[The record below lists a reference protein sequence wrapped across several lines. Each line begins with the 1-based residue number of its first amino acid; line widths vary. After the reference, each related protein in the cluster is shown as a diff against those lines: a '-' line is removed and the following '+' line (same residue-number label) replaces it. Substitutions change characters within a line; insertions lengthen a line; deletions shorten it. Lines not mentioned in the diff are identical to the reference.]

1 MIIDIANPGQQT
13 SARAINGAPRLT
25 RDKSDTIVEQRGGEA
40 AVVDHRHRAALGDPE
55 PAITVR
61 SASEVLASALKGMTF
76 DLSPHQP
83 AAPPLPV
90 DAAHAEVF
98 DLEELLET
106 RPEFRQLLLY
116 LVAKEN
122 SYPLL
127 YVGEDLSKADLG
139 SALFKGIGADA
150 PISATTFATG
160 FVRSRLPHPARAIW

>member
-98 DLEELLET
+98 DLEELL
-106 RPEFRQLLLY
+106 
-116 LVAKEN
+116 
-122 SYPLL
+122 
-127 YVGEDLSKADLG
+127 D
-139 SALFKGIGADA
+139 ALFRAPVNFRMGPMPLSFMPPKGAIL
-150 PISATTFATG
+150 PRISA
-160 FVRSRLPHPARAIW
+160 R